1 MRKWLAS
8 LLATIL
14 IFGVVGCGVSSGD
27 GKNDAAEL
35 ILILLAMVQD
45 CQWLSMGASYH
56 NAEIEY
62 ANQVGKGTSIKLIFP
77 KTNRD
82 SEA

>member
-8 LLATIL
+8 LLATII

-35 ILILLAMVQD
+35 ILILLAMV
-45 CQWLSMGASYH
+45 
-56 NAEIEY
+56 
-62 ANQVGKGTSIKLIFP
+62 
-77 KTNRD
+77 
-82 SEA
+82 